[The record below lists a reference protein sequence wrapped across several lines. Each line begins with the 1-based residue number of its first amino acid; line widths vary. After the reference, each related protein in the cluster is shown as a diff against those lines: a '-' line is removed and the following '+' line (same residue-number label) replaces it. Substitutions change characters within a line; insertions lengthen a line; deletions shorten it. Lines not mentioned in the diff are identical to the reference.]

1 MAALALTI
9 HRKLAV
15 SFSLSAFLLI
25 VVGAITYQLN
35 SFEASMIATSVA
47 VATILSVGFLIYR
60 SITTPIDCMK
70 SAVKEIAKGNFD
82 TKVEGEQRK
91 DELGE
96 LARDIC
102 RMKEGLKE
110 KDKMKDEFI
119 SVASH
124 ELRTPIQPILSYT
137 DLASRGIIG
146 QAQAFE
152 VVTLQARRLKQLTD
166 DILDVSRI
174 EGRRLVLMKEK
185 FYLDEL
191 ITRIIDERK
200 PSLSDKVSL
209 IFKPLLRNVRG
220 QTVYAPNE
228 QILVHADKARITQV
242 LTNIIVNAIKFTKTG
257 SIDVVATM
265 IDGGEAVEIAISDT
279 GPGIP
284 NEIFP
289 TLFTKFSTKSVAR
302 GTEHGTGL
310 GLFICKGIVEA
321 HGGSIAA
328 LNNSS
333 GGATFRIILPLL
345 TLRKGPQEEPVQCAT
360 SSGRKMQST
369 ASTSTTQPPVPGLEI
384 LQEATEQVTAN
395 SVRKK

>member
-1 MAALALTI
+1 
-9 HRKLAV
+9 
-15 SFSLSAFLLI
+15 
-25 VVGAITYQLN
+25 
-35 SFEASMIATSVA
+35 MIATSVA
-47 VATILSVGFLIYR
+47 VAIILTVGFLIYR

-82 TKVEGEQRK
+82 TKVEGEQRN

-102 RMKEGLKE
+102 RMKEDLKE

-137 DLASRGIIG
+137 DLAARGVIG
-146 QAQAFE
+146 KDQAFH

-174 EGRRLVLMKEK
+174 DGHRLVLMKER

-200 PSLSDKVSL
+200 PSLNNQVSL
-209 IFKPLLRNVRG
+209 KFKPLLRNVRG
-220 QTVYAPNE
+220 QTHGAANE

-242 LTNIIVNAIKFTKTG
+242 LTNIIVNAIKFTKKG
-257 SIDVVATM
+257 SIDVGATM
-265 IDGGEAVEIAISDT
+265 IDGGEAVEISISDT

-284 NEIFP
+284 IEIFP
-289 TLFTKFSTKSVAR
+289 TLFTKFSTKSVAN

-321 HGGSIAA
+321 HGGTIAA
-328 LNNSS
+328 LNNSG
-333 GGATFRIILPLL
+333 GGATFRMVLPLL
-345 TLRKGPQEEPVQCAT
+345 TFRKEPQEEPAQSVTA
-360 SSGRKMQST
+360 SGRKMLST
-369 ASTSTTQPPVPGLEI
+369 AGSSEKQPPVPQLSAVRAG
-384 LQEATEQVTAN
+384 TEQISAN
-395 SVRKK
+395 SASKK